1 MLRSDHMAFCDLY
14 LQPEAAFEII
24 SQLGEISC
32 VQFLDSAP
40 DSQSFQKT
48 YITEVSRC
56 AEMERKLRYMEAE
69 MGKDNIYIPEL
80 DQEPKA
86 MQPNEML
93 AFENM
98 FEKWENDISQM
109 AEYHVSLMKNYLEM
123 NEMYYMLSH
132 IGPMLGNAEL
142 TESWFFKKTTEGVG
156 PIGIGGRLAV
166 MTGVVRRAKC
176 FHFEMML
183 WRISRGNIYYRQ
195 AARDTILQDP
205 FTGQEI
211 RKVAFV
217 AICQGEQLASRMEK
231 VFSGFGV
238 NSYPC
243 PQTEH
248 ERNVML
254 HRLDVRLTDLEE
266 VLNQT
271 KHHRCKALRTVG
283 KQWRSWVIQVKKA
296 KAIYHTMNMFNM
308 DVTKKCLIGQCW
320 VPSLDVKRVQDILEY
335 CTQVVD
341 TNVPSFMYK
350 TVSKAVPPTYYRTN
364 KFTNGFQVLIRAYG
378 ESAYREL
385 NPGLYAVVTFPFL
398 FAVMF
403 GDVGHSIII
412 LSMALWMVRKEK
424 QFMSKKS
431 DNEIWNIIFGG
442 RYVLLLLGVFSFFT
456 GFVYND
462 YFGRGLVLS
471 HSYWYNTYTEVDLA
485 NTEIL
490 ELSPADAT
498 RKPYLFGFDPLWEL
512 SKNKVMIDN
521 SIKMKLSIIIG
532 VVHMIFGLV
541 LSVFNHI
548 YFKRYY
554 LIYLQFI
561 PQILFLTCLFFWLV
575 ILIYLKWFKYNPKGS
590 IKLGSSC
597 APPILILFIDMFL
610 FVETKAGDDD
620 CEPYMFA
627 SQQMVQNVLM
637 IIALLCIPVLL
648 FGNPVYKYLYNKRM
662 REDILKKR
670 SPFRR
675 YQYSKSDKIQ
685 SLEIQEEVAQYMVA
699 FPDLMIIQ
707 GVHTIEFILGTI
719 SHTASYLRLWALSIA
734 HAQLTDMLWV
744 MLLSK
749 LGLREHTALGFIHV
763 TVIFAAWATFTITIM
778 VVMEGLSAFLHTLRL
793 HWVEFMSKFYISD
806 GIPFQPFCF
815 QTIFSKESE
824 KIEGARHNVRKFRDV
839 HN

>member
-1 MLRSDHMAFCDLY
+1 MLACERNSCRLALTDH
-14 LQPEAAFEII
+14 
-24 SQLGEISC
+24 
-32 VQFLDSAP
+32 
-40 DSQSFQKT
+40 SQSVG
-48 YITEVSRC
+48 I
-56 AEMERKLRYMEAE
+56 MEIELKEA
-69 MGKDNIYIPEL
+69 GT
-80 DQEPKA
+80 
-86 MQPNEML
+86 
-93 AFENM
+93 
-98 FEKWENDISQM
+98 
-109 AEYHVSLMKNYLEM
+109 
-123 NEMYYMLSH
+123 MLS
-132 IGPMLGNAEL
+132 
-142 TESWFFKKTTEGVG
+142 T
-156 PIGIGGRLAV
+156 GI
-166 MTGVVRRAKC
+166 
-176 FHFEMML
+176 HL
-183 WRISRGNIYYRQ
+183 WS
-195 AARDTILQDP
+195 
-205 FTGQEI
+205 
-211 RKVAFV
+211 V
-217 AICQGEQLASRMEK
+217 
-231 VFSGFGV
+231 
-238 NSYPC
+238 
-243 PQTEH
+243 
-248 ERNVML
+248 
-254 HRLDVRLTDLEE
+254 E

-350 TVSKAVPPTYYRTN
+350 TVSKAVPPTFYRTN